1 MTKKY
6 EPFKQ
11 VVQTIEETAKILGL
25 KANQYELL
33 KHAERQLIVSIPL
46 KMDNGELKVF
56 TGYRIQHSTIKGP
69 GKGGI
74 RYHQDVNLEEVK
86 ALAAWMTF
94 KCAVVNI
101 PYGGAKGGITVDP
114 TLLSDAEI
122 ERLTR
127 RYTASILPL
136 IGPEKD
142 IPAPDINTNSTI
154 MSWMMDTYSSFVGY
168 PVPGVVTGKPIDIG
182 GSLGRSSATGRGV
195 MFMTREIMHRQGKP
209 LIGAKVVI
217 QGFGNVGGTAALL
230 LAQEG
235 AKIIS
240 VSDVSCALY
249 NKRGLNIEDIFKYVN
264 QGERRKLLSD
274 YDKEGVSKITN
285 EEMFELEADIL
296 VPAAME
302 NQITEEIAKKIKT
315 DLIIEGANGPV
326 TREADAILE
335 KKGVVIVPD
344 ILSNAGGVVVS
355 YFEWVQNIQSIMWD
369 IDEINRAQEKIMIRA
384 FNSVWDA
391 SCEKKVSLR
400 KGAYMVALQRLVR
413 ATEIRG
419 QLI

>member
-11 VVQTIEETAKILGL
+11 VVQTIDETAEILGL
-25 KANQYELL
+25 EAKQYEIL
-33 KHAERQLIVSIPL
+33 KHPERQLIVSIPV

-56 TGYRIQHSTIKGP
+56 TGYRIQHSTIRGP

-101 PYGGAKGGITVDP
+101 PYGGAKGGITVNP
-114 TLLSDAEI
+114 EELSEVEL

-182 GSLGRSSATGRGV
+182 GSLGRSAATGRGV

-209 LIGAKVVI
+209 LIGAKIVV

-235 AKIIS
+235 AKVIS

-249 NKRGLNIEDIFKYVN
+249 NERGLDIEEIYNFVN
-264 QGERRKLLSD
+264 EGERRKLLND
-274 YDKEGVSKITN
+274 YDKKGVTKITN
-285 EEMFELEADIL
+285 DEMFGLEADII

-302 NQITEEIAKKIKT
+302 NQITEEIAKNIKAK
-315 DLIIEGANGPV
+315 LIVEGANGPV

-369 IDEINRAQEKIMIRA
+369 LEEINRAQEKIMIRA
-384 FNSVWDA
+384 FNSVWEA
-391 SCEKKVSLR
+391 SCDKKVSLR
-400 KGAYMVALQRLVR
+400 KGAYIVALNRLIK
-413 ATEIRG
+413 ATSIRG